1 MPRNYVR
8 DDDDDDDA
16 FDERGILKD
25 GRIFRLRFADANS
38 LQRAVAAHFAK
49 VTDSNG
55 RGGAALQRPGY
66 RVLDDAAGLDE
77 KQKAYLTYDENIR
90 RAYLDVQS
98 DDPITGF
105 GSGELRGS
113 QENDICTVRNAD
125 FPLDF
130 GSPGHMR
137 MYNGKLTCV
146 PDRPRSKAANDT
158 RDHATV
164 MAEEYSRYEQSLR
177 DAWRTAP

>member
-1 MPRNYVR
+1 MGRTFMI
-8 DDDDDDDA
+8 DDLDDEDDI
-16 FDERGILKD
+16 RSILQD
-25 GRIFRLRFADANS
+25 GDHLRVPMRMMDS
-38 LQRAVAAHFAK
+38 MSRSVATHFAK
-49 VTDSNG
+49 VMDGNG
-55 RGGAALQRPGY
+55 KGGAALHKPGFH
-66 RVLDDAAGLDE
+66 VLDDAAGAYS
-77 KQKAYLTYDENIR
+77 KQKAYETYDENIR
-90 RAYLDVQS
+90 RAYLDIQS
-98 DDPITGF
+98 DDQVTGF

-158 RDHATV
+158 RDHASV
-164 MAEEYSRYEQSLR
+164 MAEEHSRYEQSLR
-177 DAWRTAP
+177 DAWRLAR